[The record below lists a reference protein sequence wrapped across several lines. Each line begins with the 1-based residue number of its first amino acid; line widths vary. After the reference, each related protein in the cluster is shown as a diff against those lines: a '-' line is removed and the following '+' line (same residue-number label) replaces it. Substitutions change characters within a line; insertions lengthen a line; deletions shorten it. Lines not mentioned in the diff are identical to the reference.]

1 MNRPRFSKEY
11 RTYGEWLKAMPRDT
25 RYANEIIRKHKLNP
39 SATLS
44 TLRKMRVSDV
54 SPALKAYAM
63 LSPEEADMRNRALL
77 ALSNL
82 RKGKNFTLAAKEQ
95 GISVKDALRHLGN
108 AVFKKSGKWVA
119 TKTDSIERSRWFFS
133 NGKRI
138 SVVIN
143 SSRDGS
149 LISRY
154 LNVVRIA
161 LNKTDKTLLE
171 PFKDVKIKG
180 VDGNEYPLET
190 DLDKLYELK
199 EQIEDS
205 ESLPVY
211 DNRI

>member
-1 MNRPRFSKEY
+1 MSRPRFSKEY

-25 RYANEIIRKHKLNP
+25 RYAKEIIRKHKLNP

-63 LSPEEADMRNRALL
+63 LSPEEVDMRSRALL
-77 ALSNL
+77 ALSDL
-82 RKGKNFTLAAKEQ
+82 RKGKNLTLAAKQQ
-95 GISVKDALRHLGN
+95 GISLKDALRHLGN
-108 AVFKKSGKWVA
+108 AVFKKNGKWVA
-119 TKTDSIERSRWFFS
+119 TKTDSIERGRWIYS

-138 SVVIN
+138 SVVVN

-154 LNVVRIA
+154 LAIVKIA
-161 LNKTDKTLLE
+161 VKNGDKNLLE
-171 PFKDVKIKG
+171 PFKDVKIRG
-180 VDGNEYPLET
+180 VDGKEYSLET

-199 EQIEDS
+199 EQVEDS